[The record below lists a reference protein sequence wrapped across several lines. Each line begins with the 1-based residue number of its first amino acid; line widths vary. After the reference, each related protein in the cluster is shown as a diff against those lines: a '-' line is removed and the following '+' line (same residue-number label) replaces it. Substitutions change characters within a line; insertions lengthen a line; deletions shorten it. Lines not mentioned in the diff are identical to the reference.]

1 MQHFCRWRDCAK
13 IFGDPEQLYS
23 HLTNDHVGRKSTGN
37 LCLTC
42 HWEDCGTS
50 VIKRDHITS
59 HIRVHVPS
67 KPHHCSFCDKSF
79 KRPQDLKKHEKIH
92 DDNSETSKSYSSNPP
107 QLSSAS
113 PDSTGYLKLPISPPH
128 STACSDDNW
137 IQQAVSPRSDLYDI
151 KQEPCT
157 PPQYNSTDFIH
168 QLMFTDGSNEMKTDY
183 DTEMMN
189 NLDVLQTLVDNG
201 SICPSSLDINNQE
214 QLNNFNVWL
223 SQITDQIENPYNQQ
237 QHTTNNNSAADV
249 LLQFNQPQETLYPEQ
264 DLYVRSYPMMPS
276 SDELTQQVFMQEE
289 QLNYDTKLYGDYP
302 MMDNQYPT
310 TNIPQMNGQR
320 YHYSNAPALNNTNM
334 FAPDIRT
341 AYNLGSSKEDV
352 KYKNPDS
359 HAKEKKI
366 AETFKPTIVTHE
378 TKKNVTTMMNVFSS
392 TSSIH
397 DKVTQKPTETSAPP
411 IAKKTSS
418 TVSKDVL
425 DLLVSDM
432 SELSVEKKDAAYPSL
447 NKIEKH
453 QKLLKQLS
461 QWANGSTKQNDNRQ
475 CV

>member
-1 MQHFCRWRDCAK
+1 
-13 IFGDPEQLYS
+13 
-23 HLTNDHVGRKSTGN
+23 
-37 LCLTC
+37 
-42 HWEDCGTS
+42 
-50 VIKRDHITS
+50 
-59 HIRVHVPS
+59 
-67 KPHHCSFCDKSF
+67 
-79 KRPQDLKKHEKIH
+79 
-92 DDNSETSKSYSSNPP
+92 
-107 QLSSAS
+107 
-113 PDSTGYLKLPISPPH
+113 
-128 STACSDDNW
+128 
-137 IQQAVSPRSDLYDI
+137 
-151 KQEPCT
+151 
-157 PPQYNSTDFIH
+157 
-168 QLMFTDGSNEMKTDY
+168 
-183 DTEMMN
+183 MN

-320 YHYSNAPALNNTNM
+320 YHYSNTPALNNTNM

-378 TKKNVTTMMNVFSS
+378 TKKNVTTMMNVFSG

-397 DKVTQKPTETSAPP
+397 DKVTQKPTETPAPP
-411 IAKKTSS
+411 VAKKTSS
-418 TVSKDVL
+418 AVSKDVL

-447 NKIEKH
+447 NKVEKH